1 MTKHPLPNSKIHQ
14 ILWGGILNA
23 KEQLSFCGEIQI
35 PNGFWIKMSGSKQ
48 HLNLVWIFRGLKPL
62 EKKLT
67 NSSKFYLEMIFM
79 NVNLFGLTCM
89 KNFEDTIQLAFEL
102 DLINKEGFE
111 FEYELELGLQWSSTV
126 TTL

>member
-1 MTKHPLPNSKIHQ
+1 
-14 ILWGGILNA
+14 
-23 KEQLSFCGEIQI
+23 
-35 PNGFWIKMSGSKQ
+35 
-48 HLNLVWIFRGLKPL
+48 
-62 EKKLT
+62 
-67 NSSKFYLEMIFM
+67 M

>member
-1 MTKHPLPNSKIHQ
+1 
-14 ILWGGILNA
+14 
-23 KEQLSFCGEIQI
+23 
-35 PNGFWIKMSGSKQ
+35 
-48 HLNLVWIFRGLKPL
+48 L

-111 FEYELELGLQWSSTV
+111 FEYELELDLQ
-126 TTL
+126 